1 MTPLAIG
8 SLVLGYFLLL
18 LLVAYWTGRKAQNAD
33 YFIGGHRS
41 PWPLVAFGMIGASL
55 SGVTFIS
62 VPGVVGNLSSPNQ
75 QFSYMQL
82 VLGYL
87 VGYAIIALILMPLY
101 YRLRL
106 TSIYTYLD
114 QRFGPTSYRTGAWF
128 FLLSRT
134 LGSTFRIFLVTVV
147 FQNFILDAMGV
158 PYLVTIAVTLLLIWL
173 YTYQGG
179 IRTIVYT
186 DTLQTAFM
194 LASVAFTAW
203 FVSGEMDLSLGQVFP
218 AIREAG
224 LGQWFFSDPA
234 APTFFGKQFLAGAA
248 ISTVM
253 TGLDQDMMQKNNS
266 CPNIR
271 DAQKNMAVFSVVLV
285 GVNLLFVTLGALLY
299 LYVGQTGIAVPAK
312 TDFLFPMLAFEHFPP
327 MLGAVF
333 VIGLIAAAFSS
344 ADSAITAL
352 TTSFC
357 VDILGVEVDREAHHP
372 SKVAARDLQA
382 EAARETH
389 IRNTRYTVHG
399 GISLLIL
406 FLCYGF
412 YTWSSGDV
420 LGNIFQAAG
429 FTYGPL
435 LGLYGFGLFSNRPVR
450 DRLTPLVCIGSVL
463 VCLALAGQSI
473 VGPLMGLDAA
483 AIAAWKA
490 AVTNAL
496 GGYQIGFEI
505 LIYNGMLTALGL
517 WAISRNPHAS
527 PSTANKE

>member
-1 MTPLAIG
+1 MTPALIG
-8 SLVLGYFLLL
+8 SLVLGYFAVLMV
-18 LLVAYWTGRKAQNAD
+18 VARITGRSASNED

-62 VPGVVGNLSSPNQ
+62 VPGVVGNLNSPNQ
-75 QFSYMQL
+75 QYGYMQI
-82 VLGYL
+82 VLGYQL
-87 VGYAIIALILMPLY
+87 GYAIIATVLMPLY

-106 TSIYTYLD
+106 TSIYGYLKG
-114 QRFGPTSYRTGAWF
+114 RFGMSSYRTGASF

-147 FQNFILDAMGV
+147 FQEFVLNAMGV
-158 PYLVTIAVTLLLIWL
+158 PYWLTIGATLVLITL
-173 YTYQGG
+173 YSFQGG

-186 DTLQTAFM
+186 DTLQTLFM
-194 LASVAFTAW
+194 LASVALTLLFIR
-203 FVSGEMDLSLGQVFP
+203 GELGLEFGQVLP

-224 LGQWFFSDPA
+224 LGKMFFWDASRPE
-234 APTFFGKQFLAGAA
+234 FFGKQFFAGAA
-248 ISTVM
+248 IATVM

-266 CPNIR
+266 CSNIR

-285 GVNLLFVTLGALLY
+285 AVNALFVTLGALLY
-299 LYVGQTGIAVPAK
+299 LYLDQQDLGAPAR
-312 TDFLFPMLAFEHFPP
+312 TDFLLPMLALEHFPP
-327 MLGAVF
+327 LIGVVF

-357 VDILGVEVDREAHHP
+357 VDILGVEERNGGSEG
-372 SKVAARDLQA
+372 S
-382 EAARETH
+382 
-389 IRNTRYTVHG
+389 IRRTRYLVHAG
-399 GISLLIL
+399 FSLLML
-406 FLCYGF
+406 LLCYSF

-435 LGLYGFGLFSNRPVR
+435 LGLYAFGLFTRRRVR
-450 DRLTPLVCIGSVL
+450 DRWTPLVCILSVL
-463 VCLALAGQSI
+463 LCLGLAGQG
-473 VGPLMGLDAA
+473 VLGPLLGLSAEQ
-483 AIAAWKA
+483 IEVWRS
-490 AVTNAL
+490 AVLRAL

-505 LIYNGMLTALGL
+505 LIYNGLLTFLGL
-517 WAISRNPHAS
+517 WAISKAEVSTSAS
-527 PSTANKE
+527 

>member
-1 MTPLAIG
+1 MTAALIG
-8 SLVLGYFLLL
+8 SLVLGYFAVLMA
-18 LLVAYWTGRKAQNAD
+18 VARITGSSASNED

-75 QFSYMQL
+75 QYGYMQL

-87 VGYAIIALILMPLY
+87 LGYAIIATVLMPLY

-106 TSIYTYLD
+106 TSIYGYLRE
-114 QRFGPTSYRTGAWF
+114 RFGLRSYRTGAWF

-147 FQNFILDAMGV
+147 FQEFVLNALGV
-158 PYLVTIAVTLLLIWL
+158 PYWLTIGATLLLITL
-173 YTYQGG
+173 YSFQGG

-186 DTLQTAFM
+186 DTLQTLFM
-194 LASVAFTAW
+194 LASVVLTLIFIQ
-203 FVSGEMDLSLGQVFP
+203 GELGLSFGQVMP

-224 LGQWFFSDPA
+224 LGQMFFWDSSQA
-234 APTFFGKQFLAGAA
+234 GFFGKQFFAGAA
-248 ISTVM
+248 IATVM

-266 CPNIR
+266 CANIR

-285 GVNLLFVTLGALLY
+285 GVNALFVTLGALLY
-299 LYVGQTGIAVPAK
+299 LYLAQKGLVAPAR
-312 TDFLFPMLAFEHFPP
+312 TDFLLPMLALEHFPP
-327 MLGAVF
+327 FIGVVF

-357 VDILGVEVDREAHHP
+357 VDILD
-372 SKVAARDLQA
+372 A
-382 EAARETH
+382 EARE
-389 IRNTRYTVHG
+389 
-399 GISLLIL
+399 GISERDIRRMRYRVHAGFSLLMIL
-406 FLCYGF
+406 LCYSF

-435 LGLYGFGLFSNRPVR
+435 LGLYAFGLFTRRSVR
-450 DRLTPLVCIGSVL
+450 DRWTPLVCTASVL
-463 VCLALAGQSI
+463 ICLGLSGQS
-473 VGPLMGLDAA
+473 VLGPLIGLSPEH
-483 AIAAWKA
+483 IEAWRS
-490 AVTNAL
+490 AVLRAL

-505 LIYNGMLTALGL
+505 LIYNGLLTFAGL
-517 WAISRNPHAS
+517 WLISRAPQQAS
-527 PSTANKE
+527 SS

>member
-1 MTPLAIG
+1 MTPALIG

-18 LLVAYWTGRKAQNAD
+18 LLVARITGRNTNNSD

-62 VPGVVGNLSSPNQ
+62 VPGVVGNLQSPNQ

-87 VGYAIIALILMPLY
+87 LGYALIATVLMPLY
-101 YRLRL
+101 YRMRL
-106 TSIYTYLD
+106 TSIYSYLD
-114 QRFGPTSYRTGAWF
+114 ERFGPASYRTGAWF

-147 FQNFILDAMGV
+147 FQWFMLDDMGV
-158 PYLVTIAVTLLLIWL
+158 PYWLTIALTLTLIWI

-186 DTLQTAFM
+186 DTLQTSFM
-194 LASVAFTAW
+194 LGAVIFTLYY
-203 FVSGEMDLSLGQVFP
+203 VSQSLGLGLGDIYP
-218 AIREAG
+218 AISSAG
-224 LGQWFFSDPA
+224 LGQFIFSDPA
-234 APTFFGKQFLAGAA
+234 SDTFFGKQFLAGAA
-248 ISTVM
+248 IATVM

-271 DAQKNMAVFSVVLV
+271 DAQKNMAVFSIILVLV
-285 GVNLLFVTLGALLY
+285 NVLFVTLGALLY
-299 LYVGQTGIAVPAK
+299 LFIAQEGIALPSK
-312 TDFLFPMLAFEHFPP
+312 TDFLYPMLALKHFP
-327 MLGAVF
+327 LLFGVVF

-357 VDILGVEVDREAHHP
+357 VDILGLD
-372 SKVAARDLQA
+372 VAPELRHQEQLSQEHLQA
-382 EAARETH
+382 AAERETH
-389 IRNTRYTVHG
+389 IRKTRYIIHG
-399 GISLLIL
+399 AFSLLIL
-406 FLCYGF
+406 FLCYAF

-435 LGLYGFGLFSNRPVR
+435 LGLYGFGLFSKRAVR
-450 DRLTPLVCIGSVL
+450 DRLTPVVCVTSVL
-463 VCLALAGQSI
+463 ICLFVAGQNI
-473 VGPLMGLDAA
+473 VGPLLGMSPDS
-483 AIAAWKA
+483 ITAWKDG
-490 AVTNAL
+490 VSNAL
-496 GGYQIGFEI
+496 NGYQIGFEI
-505 LIYNGMLTALGL
+505 LIYNGLLTAAGL
-517 WAISRNPHAS
+517 WLISKPTRATPH
-527 PSTANKE
+527 PPL

>member
-1 MTPLAIG
+1 MTPVIIG
-8 SLVLGYFLLL
+8 SLVLGYFLVL
-18 LLVAYWTGRKAQNAD
+18 LLVAWWTGRNSANSD

-62 VPGVVGNLSSPNQ
+62 VPGVVGNLASPNQ
-75 QFSYMQL
+75 QFSYMQV

-87 VGYAIIALILMPLY
+87 VGYFIIATVLMPLY

-114 QRFGPTSYRTGAWF
+114 QRYGPVSYRTGAWF

-147 FQNFILDAMGV
+147 FQTFVLDAMGV
-158 PYLVTIAVTLLLIWL
+158 PYFATIAVTLILIAI

-179 IRTIVYT
+179 IRTIVFT

-194 LASVAFTAW
+194 LASVVFTLIYIG
-203 FVSGEMDLSLGQVFP
+203 SELGVHPGNVFST
-218 AIREAG
+218 IREAG
-224 LGQWFFSDPA
+224 MGQWFFWDPNSKA
-234 APTFFGKQFLAGAA
+234 FFGKQFLAGAA
-248 ISTVM
+248 IATVM

-271 DAQKNMAVFSVVLV
+271 DAQKNMAVFSIVLV
-285 GVNLLFVTLGALLY
+285 FVNMLFVVLGALLY
-299 LYVGQTGIAVPAK
+299 LYIGQKGVDMPAK
-312 TDFLFPMLAFEHFPP
+312 TDFLYPMLALEHFPV
-327 MLGAVF
+327 LFGAIF

-357 VDILGVEVDREAHHP
+357 VDILGLEVDREVGNPAQL
-372 SKVAARDLQA
+372 SE
-382 EAARETH
+382 EALRTEALRETQ
-389 IRNTRYTVHG
+389 IRRTRYIVHG

-406 FLCYGF
+406 LICFGF

-435 LGLYGFGLFSNRPVR
+435 LGLYGFGLFSKRAIR
-450 DRLTPLVCIGSVL
+450 DRWTPAVCIGSV
-463 VCLALAGQSI
+463 VICLGLAGQGI
-473 VGPLMGLDAA
+473 IGPLIGLSPESID
-483 AIAAWKA
+483 AWKHL
-490 AVTNAL
+490 VTNAL

-505 LIYNGMLTALGL
+505 LIYNGILTALGL
-517 WAISRNPHAS
+517 WAISKKPAVS
-527 PSTANKE
+527 A